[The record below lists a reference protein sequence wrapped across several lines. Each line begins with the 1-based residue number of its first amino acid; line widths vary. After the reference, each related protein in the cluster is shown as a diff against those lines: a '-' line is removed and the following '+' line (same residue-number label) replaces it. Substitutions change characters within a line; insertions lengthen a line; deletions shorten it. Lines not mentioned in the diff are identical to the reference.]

1 MSHVTCHTHQVKQV
15 IVPALLGVNAPARG
29 GCAAQNK
36 LAQSRSLVRMCI
48 SMTAM
53 MMSDADLVEVPHASR
68 LEDEGVTAGPR
79 VVTGPGARLLSLLG
93 PSSYNNQREQEN
105 PGTNIIY

>member
-1 MSHVTCHTHQVKQV
+1 MGLSMS
-15 IVPALLGVNAPARG
+15 
-29 GCAAQNK
+29 
-36 LAQSRSLVRMCI
+36 
-48 SMTAM
+48 AM
-53 MMSDADLVEVPHASR
+53 MMIDADLVEVPHASR

-79 VVTGPGARLLSLLG
+79 VVTGPTRLLSLLS

>member
-1 MSHVTCHTHQVKQV
+1 M
-15 IVPALLGVNAPARG
+15 
-29 GCAAQNK
+29 
-36 LAQSRSLVRMCI
+36 
-48 SMTAM
+48 AM
-53 MMSDADLVEVPHASR
+53 NGSDLVVVPHAPG

-79 VVTGPGARLLSLLG
+79 VVTGPTRLLSLLI

>member
-1 MSHVTCHTHQVKQV
+1 
-15 IVPALLGVNAPARG
+15 
-29 GCAAQNK
+29 
-36 LAQSRSLVRMCI
+36 
-48 SMTAM
+48 MTVM
-53 MMSDADLVEVPHASR
+53 MNGADLVEVPHAPG

-79 VVTGPGARLLSLLG
+79 VVTGPIRLLSLLS

>member
-1 MSHVTCHTHQVKQV
+1 MV
-15 IVPALLGVNAPARG
+15 
-29 GCAAQNK
+29 
-36 LAQSRSLVRMCI
+36 
-48 SMTAM
+48 SMAM
-53 MMSDADLVEVPHASR
+53 NGADLVVVPHAPG

-79 VVTGPGARLLSLLG
+79 VVTGPGPRLPGLLC

>member
-1 MSHVTCHTHQVKQV
+1 
-15 IVPALLGVNAPARG
+15 
-29 GCAAQNK
+29 
-36 LAQSRSLVRMCI
+36 
-48 SMTAM
+48 MTAM

-93 PSSYNNQREQEN
+93 PSRYNNQREQEN